1 MGITSKTLTLLFL
14 ALLLASAVAMAG
26 FQQRGADQMVLEGG
40 KTGLGPFPHHRHQA
54 ALGDDCTVCH
64 ALFPQKAGSI
74 EALKAEGRLT
84 QKTVMNNCTK
94 CHRKLAKAGRP
105 TGPTSCKQCHSRKGG

>member
-1 MGITSKTLTLLFL
+1 MGIKSKTLTLLCLVFF
-14 ALLLASAVAMAG
+14 LASAMALAG
-26 FQQRGADQMVLEGG
+26 FQQRGAGEMVLEGG
-40 KTGLGPFPHHRHQA
+40 KTGLVPFPHHRNQD
-54 ALGDDCTVCH
+54 ALGDCTVCH

-74 EALKAEGRLT
+74 EALKAEGRLDK
-84 QKTVMNNCTK
+84 KTVMNNCSK